1 MQWGEAGNPV
11 VALLQQQTLQTQTG
25 GQIEATM
32 APEVTVPKGPPPKGQ
47 AWEIPQKDDKASE
60 PTSVGNMAQ
69 THVVEKKGDSPQKA
83 ASTAVVKDKTP
94 PLSHTHAVTKE
105 NEEEQKQK
113 VEGSPSEKNLDGKP
127 ITSAEAPKA
136 DATSPPSATAGESSS
151 TESCKNTTPS
161 VSVKTVVDKLQDD
174 SNTEEKAI
182 DQHPLSDEVG
192 KESGLGQEAGV
203 VVEDDLEIQEYE
215 AMLEEEEREEV
226 GSKDEPQEE
235 EVVGQEVLQGEEK
248 EVDDS

>member
-1 MQWGEAGNPV
+1 M
-11 VALLQQQTLQTQTG
+11 
-25 GQIEATM
+25 TM
-32 APEVTVPKGPPPKGQ
+32 APEVTVPKGPTPKGQ
-47 AWEIPQKDDKASE
+47 AWEIPQKDDKTSE

-69 THVVEKKGDSPQKA
+69 THVVEKKGDFPQK

-94 PLSHTHAVTKE
+94 PLSLTHAITKE

-127 ITSAEAPKA
+127 ITSAEAPKVNT
-136 DATSPPSATAGESSS
+136 TSPPSATAGESSS

-174 SNTEEKAI
+174 SNTEEKAF
-182 DQHPLSDEVG
+182 DQQPLSDEVV
-192 KESGLGQEAGV
+192 KEIGPGQEAGV

-235 EVVGQEVLQGEEK
+235 EVVEQEVLQGEEK